1 MISTTV
7 NNNNLSAI
15 INDCNNNLSAIVSD
29 CDNITTVGIN
39 HVFSTLTIIND
50 CDNITTGIW
59 HDFSTINNH
68 KISTTVNNNNNN
80 LSVSI
85 NDDKNTNGIRC
96 LNTMINCLNTM
107 VNYLT

>member
-1 MISTTV
+1 
-7 NNNNLSAI
+7 
-15 INDCNNNLSAIVSD
+15 
-29 CDNITTVGIN
+29 
-39 HVFSTLTIIND
+39 LTIIND

-59 HDFSTINNH
+59 HDFSTIINH
-68 KISTTVNNNNNN
+68 KISTTVNNPN

-107 VNYLT
+107 VIYLT